1 MNTYNIADVNLV
13 FEWSKKYLELNTLM
27 KKVFSGEN
35 PENPPTFPSFEDE
48 VEYQRLRFWFFQNQ
62 NQFIPIW
69 ANFCISIGNSIEF
82 VGSIDEMEYRKNP
95 FLYFYSPDNLLE
107 LAFAMG
113 ATSKA
118 NVWDLNKQAVELI
131 LNMINRFN
139 YPIIYLVHWIGEFAE
154 NSS

>member
-1 MNTYNIADVNLV
+1 MNTYNRADANLV
-13 FEWSKKYLELNTLM
+13 FEWSKKYLDLNTLI

-35 PENPPTFPSFEDE
+35 LETHPPFPSFEDE
-48 VEYQRLRFWFFQNQ
+48 IEYQRLRFWFFQNQ
-62 NQFIPIW
+62 NQFVPIW
-69 ANFCISIGNSIEF
+69 ANFCTSIGNSIEC

-118 NVWDLNKQAVELI
+118 NVWDLNRQAVELI

-139 YPIIYLVHWIGEFAE
+139 YPVIYMCSGQ
-154 NSS
+154 